1 MEKQTKILVVDD
13 DAEIRDFFTDYL
25 AQNGYTVRA
34 VPDGKAMWASLAALS
49 YDLVV
54 LDLMLPGEDGLH
66 LCRELRKR
74 SQIPVIMLT
83 ALSDQTDRVVGLEM
97 GADDYVPKPFAP
109 REVLARIRTV
119 LRRTRG
125 APRRVDSADESREV
139 HFRSWVLDT
148 TERQLI
154 APDKVVVAL
163 SAAEYRLLLT
173 FLLHPRQ
180 VLNRDQLSDLTRGRY
195 NEAFD
200 RSLDVMVSR
209 LRKRLRE
216 DAREPTIIK
225 TVRSEGYVLAADP
238 VFKP

>member
-1 MEKQTKILVVDD
+1 
-13 DAEIRDFFTDYL
+13 
-25 AQNGYTVRA
+25 
-34 VPDGKAMWASLAALS
+34 
-49 YDLVV
+49 
-54 LDLMLPGEDGLH
+54 
-66 LCRELRKR
+66 
-74 SQIPVIMLT
+74 
-83 ALSDQTDRVVGLEM
+83 
-97 GADDYVPKPFAP
+97 
-109 REVLARIRTV
+109 
-119 LRRTRG
+119 
-125 APRRVDSADESREV
+125 VDSAEESREV
-139 HFRSWVLDT
+139 HFRSWILDT

-216 DAREPTIIK
+216 DAREPAIIK

-238 VFKP
+238 VFKS